1 MTPKKITINDVADH
15 AGVSVTTVSLVV
27 SGKGRISPQTA
38 ARVQQ
43 AIQALGYVPNRQAVT
58 LRGGRSGVIGLIVR
72 DVCDPFYA
80 EVTAGLSEVLEAQ
93 ARVLFLTQSGRE
105 GLGSLRAAES
115 LLKQGVDGIVLAG
128 NLLHGPDVRQRAAAA
143 GVPLVCAARANAL
156 EGMDLVRPDNQL
168 AARLATGHLVAEGHK
183 QIAYIGGAG
192 HSLTRA
198 ERLGGFCATL
208 LQYGLPFRPEWM
220 VESGVHRHGMAAKV
234 EALLRR
240 YPQIT
245 ALVCHDAAVT
255 LGAYFGVLNAGR
267 NVGGQALEGLYSPQV
282 ALAGFGEDADD
293 ALAELPLTRVSAAGR
308 EVGRSAAERLL
319 QRIDNPDATPQQWVV
334 APVLIARAPG

>member
-27 SGKGRISPQTA
+27 SGKGRISPQTT

-58 LRGGRSGVIGLIVR
+58 LRSGRSGVVGLIVR

-93 ARVLFLTQSGRE
+93 GRILFLTQSGAE
-105 GLGSLRAAES
+105 GRGTLRAAES
-115 LLKQGVDGIVLAG
+115 LLTQGVDGIVLAG
-128 NLLHGPDVRQRAAAA
+128 NLLHGLEVRQRAAAA

-168 AARLATGHLVAEGHK
+168 AARLATGYLVSEGHK
-183 QIAYIGGAG
+183 QIAYVGGAG
-192 HSLTRA
+192 GSLTRA

-208 LQYGLPFRPEWM
+208 LHHGLPFRPEWII
-220 VESGVHRHGMAAKV
+220 ESEAYRHGMAAKT

-245 ALVCHDAAVT
+245 ALVCHDASVT

-267 NVGGQALEGLYSPQV
+267 SVGGQALEGLYSQRV
-282 ALAGFGEDADD
+282 ALAGFGEGADA
-293 ALAELPLTRVSAAGR
+293 ALAELPLTLVSAAGR
-308 EVGRSAAERLL
+308 DVGRSAAERLL
-319 QRIDNPDATPQQWVV
+319 QRIEAPDATPQQWVV
-334 APVLIARAPG
+334 APELIARPPT